1 MLTNASKDC
10 IQMITA
16 ITYGIWTA
24 RNKKIFQEK
33 DIPAIETVER
43 ALSALHMITNTISP
57 LTASTPPGSNLRR
70 AVTTPAGV
78 LLPETV

>member
-10 IQMITA
+10 IQMSTA
-16 ITYGIWTA
+16 ITYGVWTA

-43 ALSALHMITNTISP
+43 ALSALHTNTISP